1 MVGKK
6 KEAKEAKIADLK
18 GATIIDRAPKRMR
31 DWGDLAKLSIFLIL
45 SALVVISSLWL
56 KNTTNSI
63 ESDVKR
69 VSYPFS
75 WLVLLPLSLLFNIV
89 LSAIVIAVFIQL
101 LFKRM
106 WIPALSSALALIGG
120 FCVSVIC
127 AHLFFIYRLDSFLG
141 AGSSFRAGSFDASLT
156 VMAFLTAS
164 NGRSMRN
171 KLGWAWKVYYCAL
184 AIVVI
189 ASLSTV
195 PAALMAIFT
204 GAWIGMALRLAF
216 GTPGSG
222 AWGEQLAAGLA
233 GCGMQVER
241 LERIEPSSPQKICCD
256 GAKRSRYYSLSSKG
270 KRYLMVVNDEQQ
282 HSLRYLKQMWDA
294 VKMEGLTIRHD
305 RSVEAMAERHYT
317 ILLDLKDMGAPAPRP
332 ARVGSVSDSAFMVF
346 DLPSSPSSLITSSA
360 MEESDIKSLVS
371 YLNSLHEKG
380 ITHRNISPSS
390 LARNGEG
397 EPFLIGWAGGDVISG
412 SAHKKIDMIQLL
424 AVLSTFGGVE
434 KTVEI
439 AKEVLGA
446 SALATLF
453 PYAQTIVIPKSTR
466 REKGWRKKVLKPLK
480 SALEG
485 IARDEDKMLQTVRLA
500 RFNIRRFITVL
511 LVTIA
516 LVVVFTQLNFK
527 QVIKAI
533 EGANPWWSLAACA
546 IGLVAWTGSATAFGV
561 FIDKSKRKKHHLG
574 ILGTQAVASFAAVS
588 MPAIAGPI
596 AVNITFL
603 RKIGY
608 SNTEATAI
616 ASADTVTEFS
626 TTILM
631 FIILGFFTGQN
642 VFHNLIPNKMIII
655 VTAGV
660 LAGLVALA
668 MAIKPARDWI
678 RKKCLPVLKSYG
690 SMLGKLLSHPLTL
703 LISMAGSIVQNTALD
718 MAFWFSLL
726 AFGYHLNFIETL
738 FLFLF
743 ANGVGSAV
751 PTPGGLGAIET
762 VLSTTFI
769 GIGVPG
775 AIAVSATLLFRLAT
789 YWLRMALGALYMK
802 YMEKKQLL

>member
-204 GAWIGMALRLAF
+204 GAWIGMAFRLAF

-317 ILLDLKDMGAPAPRP
+317 ILLDLKDMG
-332 ARVGSVSDSAFMVF
+332 
-346 DLPSSPSSLITSSA
+346 
-360 MEESDIKSLVS
+360 
-371 YLNSLHEKG
+371 
-380 ITHRNISPSS
+380 
-390 LARNGEG
+390 
-397 EPFLIGWAGGDVISG
+397 
-412 SAHKKIDMIQLL
+412 
-424 AVLSTFGGVE
+424 
-434 KTVEI
+434 
-439 AKEVLGA
+439 
-446 SALATLF
+446 
-453 PYAQTIVIPKSTR
+453 
-466 REKGWRKKVLKPLK
+466 
-480 SALEG
+480 
-485 IARDEDKMLQTVRLA
+485 
-500 RFNIRRFITVL
+500 
-511 LVTIA
+511 
-516 LVVVFTQLNFK
+516 
-527 QVIKAI
+527 
-533 EGANPWWSLAACA
+533 
-546 IGLVAWTGSATAFGV
+546 
-561 FIDKSKRKKHHLG
+561 
-574 ILGTQAVASFAAVS
+574 
-588 MPAIAGPI
+588 
-596 AVNITFL
+596 
-603 RKIGY
+603 
-608 SNTEATAI
+608 
-616 ASADTVTEFS
+616 
-626 TTILM
+626 
-631 FIILGFFTGQN
+631 
-642 VFHNLIPNKMIII
+642 
-655 VTAGV
+655 
-660 LAGLVALA
+660 
-668 MAIKPARDWI
+668 
-678 RKKCLPVLKSYG
+678 
-690 SMLGKLLSHPLTL
+690 
-703 LISMAGSIVQNTALD
+703 
-718 MAFWFSLL
+718 
-726 AFGYHLNFIETL
+726 
-738 FLFLF
+738 
-743 ANGVGSAV
+743 
-751 PTPGGLGAIET
+751 
-762 VLSTTFI
+762 
-769 GIGVPG
+769 
-775 AIAVSATLLFRLAT
+775 
-789 YWLRMALGALYMK
+789 
-802 YMEKKQLL
+802 

>member
-6 KEAKEAKIADLK
+6 KAAKAQAAPDLNGAK
-18 GATIIDRAPKRMR
+18 IIDRTPKRMR
-31 DWGDLAKLSIFLIL
+31 DWRDLAKLALFLVL

-63 ESDVKR
+63 ESDVRR

-101 LFKRM
+101 LLKKM
-106 WIPALSSALALIGG
+106 WIPALTCALALISG
-120 FCVSVIC
+120 FCISVIC

-141 AGSSFRAGSFDASLT
+141 AGSSFRAGAFDASLT

-171 KLGWAWKVYYCAL
+171 KLAWAWKVYYCAL

-195 PAALMAIFT
+195 PASLMAIFS
-204 GAWIGMALRLAF
+204 GAWIGLAFRLAF
-216 GTPGSG
+216 GTPSSG
-222 AWGEQLAAGLA
+222 AWGSQLAMALGA
-233 GCGMQVER
+233 CGMEVER
-241 LERIEPSSPQKICCD
+241 LERIEPSTAQKICCD
-256 GAKRSRYYSLSSKG
+256 GAKRSRYYSLCSGG
-270 KRYLMVVNDEQQ
+270 KNYLMVVNDEQQ
-282 HSLRYLKQMWDA
+282 HSLRYLKQIWDA
-294 VKMEGLTIRHD
+294 IKMEGLTIRHD
-305 RSVEAMAERHYT
+305 RSVEAMAERHYA
-317 ILLDLKDMGAPAPRP
+317 ILLDLKDMSAPAPRP
-332 ARVGSVSDSAFMVF
+332 ARVGAVSDSAFMVF
-346 DLPSSPSSLITSSA
+346 DIPSIPFSPIASSSISEADVKSLI
-360 MEESDIKSLVS
+360 S
-371 YLNSLHEKG
+371 YLNSLHKKG
-380 ITHRNISPSS
+380 LTHRNISPSS
-390 LARNGEG
+390 LARNGQG
-397 EPFLIGWAGGDVISG
+397 DPFLVGWSGGDVISG
-412 SAHKKIDMIQLL
+412 AAHKKIDMIQLL
-424 AVLSTFGGVE
+424 AVLSDFTGVK
-434 KTVEI
+434 KTMEI

-446 SALATLF
+446 GELATLF

-480 SALEG
+480 SSLEG
-485 IARDEDKMLQTVRLA
+485 AARDEDKMLQTVRLA

-516 LVVVFTQLNFK
+516 LIVVFTQLNFK

-546 IGLVAWTGSATAFGV
+546 IGLVAWTGSATAFGI
-561 FIDKSKRKKHHLG
+561 FIDKSKRKRHHLG

-631 FIILGFFTGQN
+631 FIVLGFFTGQN

-655 VTAGV
+655 VTVGV
-660 LAGLVALA
+660 LVGLVALA
-668 MAIKPARDWI
+668 MAIKPVRNWI
-678 RKKCLPVLKSYG
+678 RKKCFPVLKTYG
-690 SMLGKLLSHPLTL
+690 SMLGKLFSHPLTL

-802 YMEKKQLL
+802 YMEKKHLL

>member
-1 MVGKK
+1 
-6 KEAKEAKIADLK
+6 
-18 GATIIDRAPKRMR
+18 
-31 DWGDLAKLSIFLIL
+31 
-45 SALVVISSLWL
+45 
-56 KNTTNSI
+56 
-63 ESDVKR
+63 
-69 VSYPFS
+69 
-75 WLVLLPLSLLFNIV
+75 
-89 LSAIVIAVFIQL
+89 
-101 LFKRM
+101 
-106 WIPALSSALALIGG
+106 
-120 FCVSVIC
+120 
-127 AHLFFIYRLDSFLG
+127 
-141 AGSSFRAGSFDASLT
+141 
-156 VMAFLTAS
+156 
-164 NGRSMRN
+164 
-171 KLGWAWKVYYCAL
+171 
-184 AIVVI
+184 
-189 ASLSTV
+189 
-195 PAALMAIFT
+195 
-204 GAWIGMALRLAF
+204 
-216 GTPGSG
+216 
-222 AWGEQLAAGLA
+222 
-233 GCGMQVER
+233 
-241 LERIEPSSPQKICCD
+241 
-256 GAKRSRYYSLSSKG
+256 KG

-305 RSVEAMAERHYT
+305 RSVEAMAERHYA
-317 ILLDLKDMGAPAPRP
+317 ILLELKDLGVAASRP

-346 DLPSSPSSLITSSA
+346 DLPAAPFSPLTSSSLEDEDVKGLIC
-360 MEESDIKSLVS
+360 
-371 YLNSLHEKG
+371 YLNSLHKKG
-380 ITHRNISPSS
+380 VTHRNISPSA
-390 LARNGEG
+390 LAKDAKGD
-397 EPFLIGWAGGDVISG
+397 PFLVYWAGGDVISG

-424 AVLSTFGGVE
+424 AVLSTLAGVE
-434 KTVEI
+434 KTVQI
-439 AKEVLGA
+439 AKEVLG
-446 SALATLF
+446 SSELAMLF

-466 REKGWRKKVLKPLK
+466 KEKGWRRKVLKPLK
-480 SALEG
+480 SALEA

-500 RFNIRRFITVL
+500 RFNLRRFITVL

-516 LVVVFTQLNFK
+516 LIIVFTQLNFK

-546 IGLVAWTGSATAFGV
+546 IGLVAWTGSAIAFGV

-608 SNTEATAI
+608 NNTEATAI

-631 FIILGFFTGQN
+631 FVILGFFTGQH

-655 VTAGV
+655 ITVGI
-660 LAGLVALA
+660 LAGLIALA
-668 MAIKPARDWI
+668 MAIKPVREWI

-703 LISMAGSIVQNTALD
+703 LISMSGSIIQNTALD
-718 MAFWFSLL
+718 MSFWFSLL

-769 GIGVPG
+769 GVGVPG

>member
-1 MVGKK
+1 
-6 KEAKEAKIADLK
+6 
-18 GATIIDRAPKRMR
+18 
-31 DWGDLAKLSIFLIL
+31 S
-45 SALVVISSLWL
+45 
-56 KNTTNSI
+56 
-63 ESDVKR
+63 
-69 VSYPFS
+69 
-75 WLVLLPLSLLFNIV
+75 PLSPPLSDQDVRDLLV
-89 LSAIVIAVFIQL
+89 
-101 LFKRM
+101 
-106 WIPALSSALALIGG
+106 
-120 FCVSVIC
+120 
-127 AHLFFIYRLDSFLG
+127 
-141 AGSSFRAGSFDASLT
+141 
-156 VMAFLTAS
+156 
-164 NGRSMRN
+164 
-171 KLGWAWKVYYCAL
+171 
-184 AIVVI
+184 
-189 ASLSTV
+189 
-195 PAALMAIFT
+195 
-204 GAWIGMALRLAF
+204 
-216 GTPGSG
+216 
-222 AWGEQLAAGLA
+222 
-233 GCGMQVER
+233 
-241 LERIEPSSPQKICCD
+241 
-256 GAKRSRYYSLSSKG
+256 
-270 KRYLMVVNDEQQ
+270 
-282 HSLRYLKQMWDA
+282 
-294 VKMEGLTIRHD
+294 
-305 RSVEAMAERHYT
+305 
-317 ILLDLKDMGAPAPRP
+317 
-332 ARVGSVSDSAFMVF
+332 
-346 DLPSSPSSLITSSA
+346 
-360 MEESDIKSLVS
+360 

-380 ITHRNISPSS
+380 LTHRNISPSA
-390 LARNGEG
+390 LARDSRGD
-397 EPFLIGWAGGDVISG
+397 PFLIGWAGGDVIS
-412 SAHKKIDMIQLL
+412 STAHKKIDMIQLL
-424 AVLSTFGGVE
+424 ALLSTFAGVE
-434 KTVEI
+434 KTVQI

-446 SALATLF
+446 SNLAMLF
-453 PYAQTIVIPKSTR
+453 PYAQAIVIPKATR
-466 REKGWRKKVLKPLK
+466 KKEKGWRRKVLKPLK
-480 SALEG
+480 SALEE
-485 IARDEDKMLQTVRLA
+485 IAREEDKMLQTVRLA
-500 RFNIRRFITVL
+500 RFNLRRFVTVL

-516 LVVVFTQLNFK
+516 LIVVFTQLNFK

-546 IGLVAWTGSATAFGV
+546 IGLVAWSGSAIAFGV

-608 SNTEATAI
+608 TNTEATAI

-631 FIILGFFTGQN
+631 FIILGFFTGQH

-655 VTAGV
+655 VTVGV

-668 MAIKPARDWI
+668 MAIKPVREWVI
-678 RKKCLPVLKSYG
+678 KKCLPVLKSYG

-703 LISMAGSIVQNTALD
+703 LISMTGSIIQNTTLD

-726 AFGYHLNFIETL
+726 AFGYHLGFIETL

>member
-1 MVGKK
+1 M
-6 KEAKEAKIADLK
+6 
-18 GATIIDRAPKRMR
+18 DRAPKRIR
-31 DWGDLAKLSIFLIL
+31 DWGDLAKLALFLIL
-45 SALVVISSLWL
+45 SALVVICALWL
-56 KNTTNSI
+56 QNTTNSI
-63 ESDVKR
+63 ESDVQK

-89 LSAIVIAVFIQL
+89 LSLIVMAVFVQL
-101 LFKRM
+101 LVKRM
-106 WIPALSSALALIGG
+106 WIPALTAALALIVG
-120 FCVSVIC
+120 FCVSVVC
-127 AHLFFIYRLDSFLG
+127 AHLFSLYRLTSFIG
-141 AGSSFRAGSFDASLT
+141 AGGPSRFGSFDASLT
-156 VMAFLTAS
+156 IMAFLTAS
-164 NGRSMRN
+164 NGRSLRN
-171 KLGWAWKVYYCAL
+171 KLGWAWKVYYAAL

-195 PAALMAIFT
+195 PAALMSIFM
-204 GAWIGMALRLAF
+204 GAWIGLAFRLAF

-222 AWGEQLAAGLA
+222 AWGAQLASALQA
-233 GCGMQVER
+233 CGMEVEK
-241 LERIEPSSPQKICCD
+241 LERIDPSQGEVISCD
-256 GAKRSRYYSLSSKG
+256 GAKRSRYYSLFSGG
-270 KRYLMVVNDEQQ
+270 KSYLMAVNDEQQ

-305 RSVEAMAERHYT
+305 KSVEAMAEHHYAV
-317 ILLDLKDMGAPAPRP
+317 LMALEKLEGEGPRP
-332 ARVGSVSDSAFMVF
+332 VRVGAISDSAFMVF
-346 DLPSSPSSLITSSA
+346 EAPAAPPKRPDP
-360 MEESDIKSLVS
+360 KSLSKADLVCLIS
-371 YLNSLHEKG
+371 SLNSLHEKG
-380 ITHRNISPSS
+380 LTHRNISPAS
-390 LARNGEG
+390 LARDDNGKL
-397 EPFLIGWAGGDVISG
+397 FLVGWSGGDVIS
-412 SAHKKIDMIQLL
+412 SAAHKRIDMIQLL
-424 AVLSTFGGVE
+424 ALFATMAGVE
-434 KTVEI
+434 ETMEA
-439 AKEVLGA
+439 AKQVLG
-446 SALATLF
+446 SPALALLS
-453 PYAQTIVIPKSTR
+453 PYAQRIVIPASTR
-466 REKGWRKKVLKPLK
+466 KEKGWRKRVLKPLK
-480 SALEG
+480 SSLEEA
-485 IARDEDKMLQTVRLA
+485 AREEDQMLQTVRLA
-500 RFNIRRFITVL
+500 RFNLRRFITVL

-546 IGLVAWTGSATAFGV
+546 IGLLAWTGSGLAFGI

-588 MPAIAGPI
+588 MPAMAGPI

-608 SNTEATAI
+608 KNTEATAI

-626 TTILM
+626 TTFLM
-631 FIILGFFTGQN
+631 FVILGFFTGQN

-655 VTAGV
+655 VTVGV
-660 LAGLVALA
+660 LVGLVALA
-668 MAIKPARDWI
+668 MAIRPVRGWI
-678 RKKCLPVLKSYG
+678 KRKCLPVLKSYG
-690 SMLGKLLSHPLTL
+690 SMLGRLLSHPMTL
-703 LISMAGSIVQNTALD
+703 IISMVGSIIQNTALD

-769 GIGVPG
+769 GVGVPS